1 MACRCHSPSE
11 AVFID
16 REICELQCY
25 LPRGSGIALPS
36 TAAVPALVIDCGA
49 NVGLFALWVAQ
60 RCPHAQVLAFEP
72 SPSTYELLCSTDC
85 P

>member
-1 MACRCHSPSE
+1 
-11 AVFID
+11 
-16 REICELQCY
+16 
-25 LPRGSGIALPS
+25 
-36 TAAVPALVIDCGA
+36 
-49 NVGLFALWVAQ
+49 VAQ